1 VYVFVCVCVRV
12 FVRVCVCACVRV
24 CACVF
29 DAPSVYQ
36 CWFLLFPDSLMHIL
50 SCAHYLVLSPS
61 LHLNSDMDGDML
73 MRDDKEEPGPIEK
86 EPPGAAVVPMALQR
100 EIEGIVAEQAQVL
113 AQWRQE
119 VEEKQLMI
127 ANLQQQHDKL
137 ELLLKSEA
145 DEAVLH
151 NAAHTAHT
159 THQALLLQQ
168 RPQDLGSRSRMLQ
181 EPPSMHPLS
190 HLPPPPTHTTAA
202 TSATPAPT
210 PALAGQEHIHTHTH
224 ARHTTKKP
232 KAPPLAT
239 PLIQR
244 YAHSRQ
250 NRSYETVFES
260 RSISP
265 VGKKGRGLRR
275 HAHVSAPTTPD
286 MLLCP
291 PLDAWLKV

>member
-1 VYVFVCVCVRV
+1 MRV
-12 FVRVCVCACVRV
+12 SV

-36 CWFLLFPDSLMHIL
+36 CWFLLFPDPLMHIL
-50 SCAHYLVLSPS
+50 SCADFLVLSPS
-61 LHLNSDMDGDML
+61 LHLNSAMDGDML
-73 MRDDKEEPGPIEK
+73 MRDDKEELGPVEK
-86 EPPGAAVVPMALQR
+86 ETPGAAVVPMTLQR

-113 AQWRQE
+113 VQWRQE

-137 ELLLKSEA
+137 QLLLKREA

-151 NAAHTAHT
+151 NAVYTAHT
-159 THQALLLQQ
+159 THV
-168 RPQDLGSRSRMLQ
+168 GSRSRMLQ
-181 EPPSMHPLS
+181 ELPSMRPLS
-190 HLPPPPTHTTAA
+190 HLPAPPTHTTAA

-210 PALAGQEHIHTHTH
+210 PELARQEQINTYTH
-224 ARHTTKKP
+224 ARHTTEKP
-232 KAPPLAT
+232 KAPPLVT

-244 YAHSRQ
+244 HAHPRQ

-265 VGKKGRGLRR
+265 VGQKGRRLRR

-291 PLDAWLKV
+291 SLDSWWKV